1 MKKILM
7 LGCLL
12 MAAIAGAAQPTI
24 PHLQRMGT
32 STQLV
37 VKGKPM
43 LMLGGELHNSS
54 GSGAAYM
61 RPIWRQMA
69 QKNLNTVLAPV
80 YWELLELEEGRF
92 DFSLVDSMLL
102 GARRQRLHLVIL
114 WFGTWKNGYSM
125 YTPSWVKNNP
135 TKYPHAKSQDGKTL
149 EQMSTFGQATAQ
161 ADARA
166 FGALMQHI
174 RKVDAK
180 QQTVIMAQIENE
192 VGLFTTPRDYSA
204 VATQAYNSNIPQD
217 LADYLTKHKGQL
229 QPELDSVWR
238 ANGSK
243 VTGSWETVFGKSIL
257 DKSNWKTLSYLTEE
271 LFTVYQYAR
280 YMETVAAAGKA
291 AYPIPL
297 YANAWLK
304 QPQWPVPGRYPSGGP
319 TPHTFDIWHAAA
331 PSIDML
337 VPDIYLPDAR
347 PAITAYDRPGNP
359 YFIPEIAPTLR
370 NANLA
375 FWAFGQHLILGF
387 SPFGIDQLS
396 PEADP
401 ITKTYAVLAQV
412 QDLIIE
418 HRANGTMRGI
428 LLDTTQRSQ
437 SFTLGGF
444 NIKASMG
451 ASANFTNVE
460 GGMKPEPPPEV
471 AGGLLFAT
479 GPDEFIV
486 VGKNFSLVFQP
497 EGTPEPGLQLNVEMM
512 EEGTFQRGQWVR
524 LRRLNG
530 DEGTGGGD
538 YGSGFG
544 PPQPAAVMKFQGSP
558 TSDYSIVRY
567 KLYRYK

>member
-1 MKKILM
+1 MNKLLI

-12 MAAIAGAAQPTI
+12 VAVLRGAAQPTI
-24 PHLQRMGT
+24 PHLQRTGT
-32 STQLV
+32 GTQLV
-37 VKGKPM
+37 VNGKPM
-43 LMLGGELHNSS
+43 LMLGGELHNSNA
-54 GSGAAYM
+54 SGAAHM
-61 RPIWRQMA
+61 RPIWKQMA

-80 YWELLELEEGRF
+80 YWELLEPVEGRF

-125 YTPSWVKNNP
+125 YTPGWIKNNP
-135 TKYPHAKSQDGKTL
+135 AKYPHAKGLEGKTV

-192 VGLFTTPRDYSA
+192 VGLFYTPRDYSEA
-204 VATQAYNSNIPQD
+204 ATQAYTSNVPPD
-217 LADYLTKHKGQL
+217 LMDYLAKHKGQL
-229 QPELDSVWR
+229 QPELDSAWH
-238 ANGSK
+238 ANGAK
-243 VTGSWETVFGKSIL
+243 ATGSWETVFGKSTL
-257 DKSNWKTLSYLTEE
+257 DKSNWKALSYLPEE
-271 LFTVYQYAR
+271 LFTVYHYAH
-280 YMETVAAAGKA
+280 YLETVAAAGKA
-291 AYPIPL
+291 AYPIPM

-304 QPQWPVPGRYPSGGP
+304 QPHGPVPGRYPSGGP

-347 PAITAYDRPGNP
+347 PAIAAYDRPGNP
-359 YFIPEIAPTLR
+359 YFIPEIRPTLR

-375 FWAFGQHLILGF
+375 FWAFGQHPILGY
-387 SPFGIDQLS
+387 SPFGIEDVA

-412 QDLIIE
+412 QDLIIA
-418 HRANGTMRGI
+418 HQVKGTMLGI

-437 SFTLGGF
+437 NFTLGGYK
-444 NIKASMG
+444 IKASMG

-460 GGMKPEPPPEV
+460 GGMTPPPPPKV
-471 AGGLLFAT
+471 AGGLLFAI

-486 VGKNFSLVFQP
+486 VGKNFSLLFQP

-512 EEGTFQRGQWVR
+512 EEGTFRNGQWVR

-538 YGSGFG
+538 YGFGFG
-544 PPQPAAVMKFQGSP
+544 PPQPAAVMKFQGSS
-558 TSDYSIVRY
+558 TGDYSIVRY